1 MLTAKINIF
10 AKPYDLA
17 SPWSLPDAMGQTG
30 DSRPANI
37 CGYHTYLNSSPL
49 KVTDAAGNKDYKHS
63 IGSSLKMR
71 VEKQVSNR
79 ATELVK

>member
-1 MLTAKINIF
+1 MWTEKINIF

-17 SPWSLPDAMGQTG
+17 SPWSPPDALVQTG

-37 CGYHTYLNSSPL
+37 CGYHTYLNSLPL
-49 KVTDAAGNKDYKHS
+49 EVTDAAGNKDYKHS

>member
-1 MLTAKINIF
+1 LLTAKINIF
-10 AKPYDLA
+10 AEPYDLA
-17 SPWSLPDAMGQTG
+17 SPWSPLAALEQAG

-49 KVTDAAGNKDYKHS
+49 EVTDAAGNKDYKHS

-71 VEKQVSNR
+71 VEKQVPNR